1 MPDGIVELK
10 SFPDEPSAWLARA
23 VLAAHGIAAQVLS
36 DGSYPHLH
44 PRVRLA
50 VRAEDAQVALELL
63 ESRSDGPSA

>member
-23 VLAAHGIAAQVLS
+23 VLAAHGIHAEVLT

-50 VRAEDAQVALELL
+50 VRADEARAALELL
-63 ESRSDGPSA
+63 ESSSDGPSA